1 MEEFKFVLKTLTFT
15 MLLIVLAQVKIGGTS
30 IESYTFRW
38 LQKSTVSQ
46 YIQSAAAGGA
56 MALRNFSGHVKD
68 GVVSTV
74 DGFQEGAHDK
84 AVR

>member
-1 MEEFKFVLKTLTFT
+1 MEEFKFVLKTLVFT
-15 MLLIVLAQVKIGGTS
+15 MLLIVLAQVKIGGAS

-38 LQKSTVSQ
+38 LQRSTVSE

-56 MALRNFSGHVKD
+56 MALRNLAGHVKD
-68 GVVSTV
+68 GVASTV

-84 AVR
+84 AIR

>member
-1 MEEFKFVLKTLTFT
+1 MEELKFIIKCYLFTALLVVL
-15 MLLIVLAQVKIGGTS
+15 MQVKVGGTS
-30 IESYTFRW
+30 IETYAFRW
-38 LQKSTVSQ
+38 LRTSTTSQ

-56 MALRNFSGHVKD
+56 MALRNLGSGLKE

-74 DGFQEGAHDK
+74 DGFQEGAHEK

>member
-1 MEEFKFVLKTLTFT
+1 MEEFKFVLKTLVFT
-15 MLLIVLAQVKIGGTS
+15 MLLIVLAQVKVGGNS

-38 LQKSTVSQ
+38 LQRSTVSQ

-56 MALRNFSGHVKD
+56 MALRNLAGHVKD
-68 GVVSTV
+68 GVASTV
-74 DGFQEGAHDK
+74 DGFQEGAHEK

>member
-1 MEEFKFVLKTLTFT
+1 MEEVKFVLKTLVFT
-15 MLLIVLAQVKIGGTS
+15 MLLIVLSQVKVGGAS
-30 IESYTFRW
+30 VESYAFRW
-38 LQKSTVSQ
+38 LQRSTVSQ

-56 MALRNFSGHVKD
+56 MALKNLTVHVKD

-74 DGFQEGAHDK
+74 DGFQEGSHEK

>member
-1 MEEFKFVLKTLTFT
+1 MEELKFVLKTLAFT
-15 MLLIVLAQVKIGGTS
+15 MVLIVLAQVKVGGAT
-30 IESYTFRW
+30 IESYTFRF

-56 MALRNFSGHVKD
+56 MALKNLTVHVKD

-74 DGFQEGAHDK
+74 DGFQEGSHEK